1 MPSVPQPAQAFAARL
16 KSLLAERGM
25 PAAAFANAAK
35 VNPTLLSRI
44 LTCKRPPE
52 KSLELWADSLAL
64 EGQERREFLRLGYL
78 ARANPLLAEIYE
90 EQRAE
95 IQRLKARLAGR

>member
-1 MPSVPQPAQAFAARL
+1 
-16 KSLLAERGM
+16 M
-25 PAAAFANAAK
+25 PAAAFAKAAK

-44 LTCKRPPE
+44 LACKRPPE
-52 KSLELWADSLAL
+52 KSLELWADSLDL